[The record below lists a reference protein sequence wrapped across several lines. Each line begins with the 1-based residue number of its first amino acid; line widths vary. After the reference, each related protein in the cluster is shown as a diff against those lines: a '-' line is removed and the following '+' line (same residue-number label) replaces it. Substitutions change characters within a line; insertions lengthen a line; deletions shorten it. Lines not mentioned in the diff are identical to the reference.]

1 MSPFNQPRPLSAHQL
16 FALQLELECKAIVH
30 GNQLQHIPCAN
41 PDDVPRY
48 LVVTDGTAYTSYV
61 DAGLPPAVRAAL
73 VSIAAEQAFHDP
85 QLVRAILGGDA
96 AQLFLTY
103 TAAAPLSAALY
114 PAAIRLPEPNE
125 IGCPVFG
132 IVLDDQLVSACAS
145 VREND
150 RCAEAWVW
158 TLPDAQRRGYARQ
171 VTAAWAHDLQRQGK
185 VPFYSHAADN
195 HPSAGVAKSLWLHHI
210 FTAVG
215 YPGN

>member
-30 GNQLQHIPCAN
+30 ANQLQHIPCAN

-61 DAGLPPAVRAAL
+61 DAGLPPAVRPAL
-73 VSIAAEQAFHDP
+73 ASVVAEQAFHDP
-85 QLVRAILGGDA
+85 ELVRAILGGDA
-96 AQLFLTY
+96 PKSFLTY
-103 TAAAPLSAALY
+103 TATAPLSAALY
-114 PAAIRLPEPNE
+114 PAAIRLPEPNA

-132 IVLDDQLVSACAS
+132 IMLDDQLVSACAS

-171 VTAAWAHDLQRQGK
+171 VTAAWAHDLQHQGK
-185 VPFYSHAADN
+185 VPLYSYATDN
-195 HPSAGVAKSLWLHHI
+195 QASAGVAKSLALQHV
-210 FTAVG
+210 FTVVG
-215 YPGN
+215 YP